1 MVVVAEGKPRLGK
14 ETIYQSCGYSRKGA
28 VTEKSL
34 INYCGVGGVK
44 QRGGTACNSG
54 GCVDG
59 LPMMSYSTNNY

>member
-1 MVVVAEGKPRLGK
+1 MVVGAGGKPKLGK
-14 ETIYQSCGYSRKGA
+14 ETIYESCGYSRKGA

-34 INYCGVGGVK
+34 INYCGVERNRG
-44 QRGGTACNSG
+44 GGTACSSG